1 MVNHPSQFGTASDQP
16 SQPLWSLLAAIPPG
30 RVTTYGRLAALA
42 GRPGAAR
49 WVGRQLAALPSD
61 SSLPWHRV
69 VNSRGAIAARPGAK
83 QQIERLRAERVVVS
97 AERLSLNDYLWLP
110 E

>member
-1 MVNHPSQFGTASDQP
+1 MVNHPPQFGTATDQP
-16 SQPLWSLLAAIPPG
+16 SQQLWLLLAAIPPG

-42 GRPGAAR
+42 GCTGHAR
-49 WVGRQLAALPSD
+49 WVGRQLAALPND

-69 VNSRGAIAARPGAK
+69 VNSRGAIAARAGAK
-83 QQIERLRAERVVVS
+83 QQIERLRAERFFLT
-97 AERLSLNDYLWLP
+97 AGRLSLNDYLWQP